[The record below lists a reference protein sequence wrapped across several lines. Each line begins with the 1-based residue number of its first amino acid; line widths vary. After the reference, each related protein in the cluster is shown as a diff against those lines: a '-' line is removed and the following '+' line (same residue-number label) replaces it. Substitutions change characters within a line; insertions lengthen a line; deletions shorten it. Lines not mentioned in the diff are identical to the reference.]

1 MEPIAR
7 GKSRLVAAQD
17 VLRDDVLLA
26 RACVTLALVD
36 RRNWRPVR
44 TLVPL
49 LARMEATA

>member
-1 MEPIAR
+1 MTPIAR

-17 VLRDDVLLA
+17 VLRDDVLA

-44 TLVPL
+44 TPAPL
-49 LARMEATA
+49 LARMEAMA